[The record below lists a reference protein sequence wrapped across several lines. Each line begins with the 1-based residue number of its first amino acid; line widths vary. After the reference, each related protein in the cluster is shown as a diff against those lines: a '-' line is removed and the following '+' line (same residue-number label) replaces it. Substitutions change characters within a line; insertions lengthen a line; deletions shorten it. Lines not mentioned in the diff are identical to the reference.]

1 MFALSHVCYF
11 IVDTAVIHSRYN
23 NRLIEIAKMQEG
35 VRVEG
40 MIDPHPWR
48 GEMEHGRGVV
58 IKHYLFSNDTMFS

>member
-1 MFALSHVCYF
+1 MP
-11 IVDTAVIHSRYN
+11 
-23 NRLIEIAKMQEG
+23 EG
-35 VRVEG
+35 VREEG